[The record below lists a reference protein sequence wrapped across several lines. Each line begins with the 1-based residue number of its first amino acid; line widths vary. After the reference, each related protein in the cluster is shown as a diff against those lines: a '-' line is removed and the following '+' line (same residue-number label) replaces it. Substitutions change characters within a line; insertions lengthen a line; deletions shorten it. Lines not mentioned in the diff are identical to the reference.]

1 MTIPQ
6 PQATIIATPRTV
18 GLSFE
23 FLMSSFFKKFV
34 TGYCL
39 KIVVYVRA
47 VLWEQ
52 QIMRGG
58 DVYACS
64 LLGFFNYSQT

>member
-1 MTIPQ
+1 
-6 PQATIIATPRTV
+6 
-18 GLSFE
+18 
-23 FLMSSFFKKFV
+23 MSSFFKKFV